1 MEGHKRLSI
10 ALAGAGLLAALV
22 IALVSRLATPVGGDI
37 GAVAAD
43 VDAMI
48 REAAAAVQARADTLA
63 QLPRLGWAV
72 ATDEDT
78 VRDMT
83 TEELAF
89 RTRPGEHI
97 EIANVAKNGQEVRH
111 LLRLPP
117 DASFVMP
124 MSLGS
129 HLFFDGG
136 KGHVVAVVAVEP
148 RQRADEL
155 TGLLAVS
162 RALETAVVE
171 QKLEARGVHAEL
183 RLQGGTLA
191 LGAAMP
197 AAKGTPAKTMLTSPS
212 ATGVELSVVWPGT
225 RPVWTKAVPLAVA
238 LLSLLGAA
246 LVWWRK
252 IAQDDVALE
261 DAPTTVSSPSQVI
274 AQRMSTLPP
283 EDDSAAPE
291 DVAEDLSDELTE
303 EEWTDPDSAKTDPVV
318 GAVSD
323 TTQPGAPDDA
333 AHGAIPV
340 HVVSAPGSDARR
352 MHSGAVDLRM
362 DPSRSGRVD
371 ISMAR
376 SGSVSFPGERRSG
389 VMRTSTPMLG
399 NENDPRNEEYKA
411 LFTEFMRLR
420 RTTGE
425 ADENLDVVDFVQ
437 ALQEKRAQLIR
448 ELGVKDVRFRLAFD
462 NGKAAIRYM
471 TAMPAKS
478 S

>member
-1 MEGHKRLSI
+1 VEGHKRLSI
-10 ALAGAGLLAALV
+10 ALAGAGLLAAIAV
-22 IALVSRLATPVGGDI
+22 ALVGRQATPSGGDI
-37 GAVAAD
+37 AAVAAE
-43 VDAMI
+43 VDGMI
-48 REAAAAVQARADTLA
+48 REAAAGVQARADTLA

-97 EIANVAKNGQEVRH
+97 EIANMPKGGQEVRH

-117 DASFVMP
+117 DASFAMP
-124 MSLGS
+124 MSPGS
-129 HLFFDGG
+129 RLFLHGG
-136 KGHVVAVVAVEP
+136 KCHVVAVVAVEP

-162 RALETAVVE
+162 RVLETAAID
-171 QKLEARGVHAEL
+171 QRLAARGVHAEL
-183 RLQGGTLA
+183 RLWEGTFPLGAPTPAARGTLA
-191 LGAAMP
+191 KA
-197 AAKGTPAKTMLTSPS
+197 TLTSPS
-212 ATGVELSVVWPGT
+212 ASGVELSVVWPGG
-225 RPVWTKAVPLAVA
+225 RPVWTTAVPVVIA

-246 LVWWRK
+246 LLWRR
-252 IAQDDVALE
+252 QMEQQHVAPA
-261 DAPTTVSSPSQVI
+261 DAPTTVTSPPQDI
-274 AQRMSTLPP
+274 DQRPFTRKDP
-283 EDDSAAPE
+283 AAPE
-291 DVAEDLSDELTE
+291 DVPEDLSDDVAE
-303 EEWTDPDSAKTDPVV
+303 EDWTDPDAVKTDPVV
-318 GAVSD
+318 AAVPD
-323 TTQPGAPDDA
+323 ITQPGAPPDA

-340 HVVSAPGSDARR
+340 QVVPASGSEARR

-371 ISMAR
+371 ISLSR
-376 SGSVSFPGERRSG
+376 SGSVSFPGQRRG
-389 VMRTSTPMLG
+389 GANRALTPKLG

-425 ADENLDVVDFVQ
+425 AVESLDVVDFVE
-437 ALQEKRAQLIR
+437 ALQEKRTQLIR

-471 TAMPAKS
+471 TVAAAKS